1 MGSFDYLKS
10 TPTPHLSRRP
20 TPAHQHSR
28 ILRSVGDEYTPQSS
42 PWTIQRLFHIF
53 ILVLCFPFWTF
64 AVGGCIFL
72 SPVAHLDI
80 ITFSSGF
87 VLPPPSDI
95 ARFGYWAEN
104 AIPHMCTF
112 LAGLCFLI
120 WWRLDLG
127 FSVLAIVLYLFWQA
141 WSGFGLDK
149 DIPLGEDDQQTI
161 YLVSMV
167 HALGDGYRFRASDGS
182 VVDLPPGIELS
193 RGMLVR
199 N

>member
-1 MGSFDYLKS
+1 LGSFDYLRS

-20 TPAHQHSR
+20 TLARQHGCS
-28 ILRSVGDEYTPQSS
+28 LGSAGDEDTALLP
-42 PWTIQRLFHIF
+42 PWTIQRLLHTF
-53 ILVLCFPFWTF
+53 ILALCFPFWTF

-72 SPVAHLDI
+72 SPVAHLDAV
-80 ITFSSGF
+80 TFSSGF
-87 VLPPPSDI
+87 VFPPPSDI

-127 FSVLAIVLYLFWQA
+127 FSALVIVLYLFWQA
-141 WSGFGLDK
+141 WYDFALDK
-149 DIPLGEDDQQTI
+149 SVPLGEDDQQTI

-167 HALGDGYRFRASDGS
+167 HTLGDGYRFRASDGS

>member
-1 MGSFDYLKS
+1 MA
-10 TPTPHLSRRP
+10 R
-20 TPAHQHSR
+20 QHSR
-28 ILRSVGDEYTPQSS
+28 VLDSAGNQDTAQSF
-42 PWTIQRLFHIF
+42 PWTIQRLLHAF

-72 SPVAHLDI
+72 SPVVHLDA

-112 LAGLCFLI
+112 LAGLRFLI

-127 FSVLAIVLYLFWQA
+127 FSVLTIVLYLFWRA
-141 WSGFGLDK
+141 WTGFGLDK
-149 DIPLGEDDQQTI
+149 GIPLGEDDQQTI

-167 HALGDGYRFRASDGS
+167 HTLGDGYRFRASDGS